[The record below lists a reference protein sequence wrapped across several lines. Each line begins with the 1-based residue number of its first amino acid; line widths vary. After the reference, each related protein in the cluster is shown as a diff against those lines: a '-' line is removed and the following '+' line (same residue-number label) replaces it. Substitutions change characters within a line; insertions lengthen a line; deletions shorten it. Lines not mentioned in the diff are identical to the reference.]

1 MCFLVSNENMGL
13 CLYITCLGAHIFT
26 VQWNMGWDSPSS
38 TMIVFL
44 LLIEIAPIE
53 DKSYKF
59 WALKISPL
67 KHSFIQVAKR
77 LGQKQKIVCSLC
89 SKPGNTKVFDRYSLI
104 ALLFQFKSPCTN
116 IVHLLH
122 KPCSI
127 AVM

>member
-1 MCFLVSNENMGL
+1 MSVLSSVLNDLGNIPELTLTWLWNPR
-13 CLYITCLGAHIFT
+13 YITCLGTYIFT

-77 LGQKQKIVCSLC
+77 LGHKQ
-89 SKPGNTKVFDRYSLI
+89 
-104 ALLFQFKSPCTN
+104 
-116 IVHLLH
+116 
-122 KPCSI
+122 
-127 AVM
+127 